1 MQLHIEEV
9 AVSFEGRGADG
20 CDTLIYNCEADEWGS
35 PSSVDKVVD
44 DASCVTQ
51 LDKDQRISI
60 DGKEYVGTG
69 IHNGPAVTS

>member
-1 MQLHIEEV
+1 MCQRTAQTECMRLNCVNKVMQLHIEEV

-44 DASCVTQ
+44 DAS
-51 LDKDQRISI
+51 
-60 DGKEYVGTG
+60 
-69 IHNGPAVTS
+69 